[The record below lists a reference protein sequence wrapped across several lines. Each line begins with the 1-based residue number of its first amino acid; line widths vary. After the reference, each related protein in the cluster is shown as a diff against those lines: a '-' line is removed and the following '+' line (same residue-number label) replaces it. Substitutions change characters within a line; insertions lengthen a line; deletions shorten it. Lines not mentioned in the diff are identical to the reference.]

1 MGQEY
6 CRCIFLQP
14 ICCMIALFWTTFH
27 KVLEGTT
34 LGMYSQSTRG
44 PELFFLQVVKY
55 LKKILNNVLQLII
68 LLIFVGHMPKI
79 RETEQE

>member
-1 MGQEY
+1 
-6 CRCIFLQP
+6 
-14 ICCMIALFWTTFH
+14 
-27 KVLEGTT
+27 
-34 LGMYSQSTRG
+34 MYSQSTRG